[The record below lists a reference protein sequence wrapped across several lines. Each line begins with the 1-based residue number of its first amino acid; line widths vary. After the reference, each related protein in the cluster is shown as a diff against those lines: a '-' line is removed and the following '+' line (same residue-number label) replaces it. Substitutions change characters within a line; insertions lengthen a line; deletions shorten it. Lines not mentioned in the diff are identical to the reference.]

1 VTDHESS
8 LLAVLQKVGQQS
20 PTISVDESAVLDA
33 ATIVSTTDR
42 YKINLPEPSFI
53 PPLTVP
59 DLNTRKV
66 TPITNKNLFVH
77 HDAHPVVF
85 DIVLLKKYKAEWFEW
100 QPETLWKEIKEDF
113 RVPSISDHAKAKI
126 QAIRTL
132 HIGEMFWKSWESFC
146 WITQALNNN
155 IPDWHVLQKPS
166 LSQLISSVDISEII
180 RAGEVF
186 ALEVTSFIAA
196 SVLDEGVF
204 YAPHPISFC
213 QSEID
218 RYLDSKGIEHTEI
231 AAAVQKKYRDVIKTS
246 GMPLE
251 ENIVDIQVAKLK
263 VAWDYQAM
271 RGRQL
276 KEQLQLLT

>member
-1 VTDHESS
+1 MTDHEAS
-8 LLAVLQKVGQQS
+8 LLAVLQKVGQQI
-20 PTISVDESAVLDA
+20 PTISGDESAVLDA

-42 YKINLPEPSFI
+42 YKVNLPELPSP

-77 HDAHPVVF
+77 HDTHPVVF
-85 DIVLLKKYKAEWFEW
+85 DIALLKKYKAEWFEW

-113 RVPSISDHAKAKI
+113 RVPSISDHAKSKI

-132 HIGEMFWKSWESFC
+132 HIGEMFWKNWESFC
-146 WITQALNNN
+146 WITQSLNNN

-166 LSQLISSVDISEII
+166 LSQLMNSVNIAEMV
-180 RAGEVF
+180 RTGEVF
-186 ALEVTSFIAA
+186 ALEVSSFIAA
-196 SVLDEGVF
+196 SILDEGVF

-218 RYLDSKGIEHTEI
+218 RYLDDRGIERVETT
-231 AAAVQKKYRDVIKTS
+231 AAVQKRYREAIKTPS
-246 GMPLE
+246 LPLE
-251 ENIVDIQVAKLK
+251 ENLVDIQVAKLK